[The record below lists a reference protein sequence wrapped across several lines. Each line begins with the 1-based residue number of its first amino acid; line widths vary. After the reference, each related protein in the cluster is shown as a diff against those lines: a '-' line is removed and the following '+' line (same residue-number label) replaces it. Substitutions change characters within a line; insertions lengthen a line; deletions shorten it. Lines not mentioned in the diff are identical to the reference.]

1 MNKCLK
7 LFWFISIT
15 LFISSHCVYAQEWED
30 VSPADYSL
38 YFIGSFI
45 SADEGWLIA
54 KQSTQ
59 PNVSFELLHTID
71 GAGSFESIYTFPA
84 DKIINTLRGFQMI
97 DSLNGYLS
105 LYDTVPRFLK
115 TTDGGYN
122 WQDITDTSLMKTD
135 GPLSD
140 RNGFYFINSD
150 TGYYGGI
157 KCIYRTVD
165 GGTNWIKTNTPI
177 ELDSAVPPT
186 TNYTVNSIFF
196 VDQKYGWAACTIP
209 VDAGIGMKTMDG
221 GQNWTICDSTSYT
234 DMWDIHFVDSL
245 TGGMVGHNGMFT
257 FVLITENDFESLSY
271 KYNILEWPQ
280 LAWTI
285 CYQNDSTIWVSG
297 LPSIL
302 RRSTDRGAT
311 FVDYDIVEP
320 YWDYSIY
327 DIQFH
332 GNTGYAIGLNFL
344 AKFVDTLNTSANRAK
359 CKDLKP
365 VIHPNPVSD
374 NLNVV
379 VTSKKKETIKS
390 SIYSVDGNIVF
401 SSELSAEIGENRF
414 IFKLGS
420 IRPGFYILTI
430 QSSIDTYTKK
440 IIKL

>member
-1 MNKCLK
+1 MKNRLK
-7 LFWFISIT
+7 FISVIT
-15 LFISSHCVYAQEWED
+15 AVLLLSKSPVIAQEWED
-30 VSPADYSL
+30 VSPAGYSL

-59 PNVSFELLHTID
+59 PNVSFELLHTVD
-71 GAGSFESIYTFPA
+71 GAGSFESIYTYPA
-84 DKIINTLRGFQMI
+84 ERIINTLRGFQMI
-97 DSLNGYLS
+97 DSMNGYLS
-105 LYDTVPRFLK
+105 MVDTIPRFLK

-177 ELDSAVPPT
+177 EIDSAIPPT

-196 VDQKYGWAACTIP
+196 VDKKHGWATCTVP
-209 VDAGIGMKTMDG
+209 MDAGLGMKTVDG
-221 GQNWTICDSTSYT
+221 GENWTKCTSTYT
-234 DMWDIHFVDSL
+234 DLWDVYFVDSL
-245 TGGMVGHNGMFT
+245 TGGMVGHDGTFT
-257 FVLITENDFESLSY
+257 FVVLTENNFETLSY
-271 KYNILEWPQ
+271 KYDIITWPQ

-285 CYQNDSTIWVSG
+285 CYQNDSIIWVSG
-297 LPSIL
+297 QPSIL

-311 FVDYDIVEP
+311 FIDYDIVEP

-332 GNTGYAIGLNFL
+332 ENTGYAIGLSFL
-344 AKFVDTLNTSANRAK
+344 AKFVDTLNTSASRPHVIHNE
-359 CKDLKP
+359 P
-365 VIHPNPVSD
+365 VINPNPVAD
-374 NLNVV
+374 NLNIAI
-379 VTSKKKETIKS
+379 TSQKKEAIKS
-390 SIYSVDGNIVF
+390 NIYSVDGKVVF
-401 SSELSAEIGENRF
+401 SSELLADIGENRF
-414 IFKLGS
+414 TLKLES
-420 IRPGFYILTI
+420 LRPGVYILTI
-430 QSSIDTYTKK
+430 QSSIDTYAKK